1 MPPASRNERTQR
13 IVDRLFGIN
22 VGENSET
29 IRRGGFRFVLPLEN
43 ELHNR
48 LRWFVWLRAHAAVL
62 ASAAGVVAWRY
73 DLGISGANIVLVAAA
88 IAAYNVFFLFAT
100 RRDLLQP
107 IFNAHLQI
115 TLDWIALIVLT
126 HETGGVNSPVLMFFV
141 FHVIFAALLVPGFG
155 AYVHAGIATV
165 VVAAMGFLESTSVI
179 RHKVPVWTQ
188 SDPPSGFE
196 LLVLVAFFGV
206 VMFVSAFI
214 AWTTANH
221 LRALERGQVLLQ
233 RRLTIAVDS
242 LQEANRDLIA
252 MDEDKS
258 RYTRTVTHQLRGPL
272 SSVQSIL
279 RVILDG
285 YSGVMDVGVRGMIE
299 RAERRV
305 RGLIETVGDLL
316 SVTELDYTVERS
328 NPTHFNVAD
337 MIRALLEQYQPTVE
351 VKRITL
357 VHDLPDPLMICADPE
372 DIERAI
378 DNLIDNALKYTP
390 ENGQVTV
397 SGRVAENTVSIDVTD
412 TGIGI
417 PPDVQEKLFHEFY
430 RAPNAKQHEPVGTGL
445 GLVIVKRAV
454 ERWSGSVAVSSDGSS
469 GTRFTLTFPESGQQC
484 NELSGTD
491 YSEAS
496 QP

>member
-1 MPPASRNERTQR
+1 MPPASRNGRMQR
-13 IVDRLFGIN
+13 ITNRVFGIG
-22 VGENSET
+22 VGEDSET

-73 DLGISGANIVLVAAA
+73 DLGVSGVRVVLVAAA

-100 RRDLLQP
+100 RRDSLRP
-107 IFNAHLQI
+107 ILNAHLQI

-141 FHVIFAALLVPGFG
+141 FHVIFAALLIPGFG
-155 AYVHAGIATV
+155 AYVHAGIATG
-165 VVAAMGFLESTSVI
+165 VVAAMGFLESSDVIPHSV
-179 RHKVPVWTQ
+179 PAWTQ
-188 SDPPSGFE
+188 ADPPAGFE

-233 RRLTIAVDS
+233 RRLSIAVDR
-242 LQEANRDLIA
+242 LQKANRDLIA
-252 MDEDKS
+252 MDEEKS
-258 RYTRTVTHQLRGPL
+258 RYTRVVTHQLRGPL
-272 SSVQSIL
+272 SSVQSML

-285 YSGVMDVGVRGMIE
+285 YSGVLEASPRGMIE

-316 SVTELDYTVERS
+316 SVTELDYSAKRGNS
-328 NPTHFNVAD
+328 THFNMAD
-337 MIRALLEQYQPTVE
+337 LIRTVLGQYQATAAL
-351 VKRITL
+351 KQITL
-357 VHDLPDPLMICADPE
+357 VHDLADSLMVRADPE

-378 DNLIDNALKYTP
+378 DNLVDNALKYTP
-390 ENGQVTV
+390 VNGQVTV
-397 SGRVAENTVSIDVTD
+397 SGRVAENSVIIDVTD

-417 PPDVQEKLFHEFY
+417 SPDVQENLFREFY

-454 ERWSGSVAVSSDGSS
+454 ERWNGTVAVSSDGSS
-469 GTRFTLTFPESGQQC
+469 GTRFTLTFPESGQ
-484 NELSGTD
+484 
-491 YSEAS
+491 
-496 QP
+496 